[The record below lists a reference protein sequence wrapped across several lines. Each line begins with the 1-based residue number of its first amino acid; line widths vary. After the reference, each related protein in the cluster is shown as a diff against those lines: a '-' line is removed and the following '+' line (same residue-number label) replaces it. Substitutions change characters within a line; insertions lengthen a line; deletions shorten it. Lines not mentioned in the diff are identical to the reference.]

1 MARSSLFFAERKQL
15 SEASE
20 MSVASVRCAGATVA
34 NYKRDKPGLGISNP
48 NPNSDT
54 FMIVVSLRDLPTH
67 STWRN
72 GKHLAVPPMK
82 TGTLACLDLRD
93 TWVADLSYAFDSF
106 HAFIP
111 QSCFDDVTRE
121 MRVPSINALRCMN
134 TDSQHDGTMHG
145 LASAMVPL
153 IAAARTP
160 SALVADHILT
170 AMIGHLALTYG
181 DTDRPVDLP
190 TLSLGRVEISRVA
203 ELLLDDLKADVG
215 LSTLATACGLS
226 VRQFQRAFKQAFGM
240 TPHRWRAQHRVEL
253 AQQRL
258 EFTTDS
264 LSDIAEV
271 CGFADQ
277 SHFTHVFS
285 QIAGVSPGV
294 YRRRVRL

>member
-1 MARSSLFFAERKQL
+1 MAKSSLFFAERRQL

-20 MSVASVRCAGATVA
+20 MSIASLRCAGATVA
-34 NYKRDKPGLGISNP
+34 NYRRDIPGLGISNP
-48 NPNSDT
+48 NPTSDM
-54 FMIVVSLRDLPTH
+54 FMIVVSLRDLPNH
-67 STWRN
+67 SLWRN
-72 GKHLAVPPMK
+72 GKHLALPEMK
-82 TGTLACLDLRD
+82 TGSLACLDLRE
-93 TWVADLSYAFDSF
+93 TWIADLSYAFDSF

-111 QSCFDDVTRE
+111 RTCFDDVTRE
-121 MRVPSINALRCMN
+121 MRVPSINALRCLN
-134 TDSQHDGTMHG
+134 TDSQHDATMHG
-145 LASAMVPL
+145 LASAMVPM
-153 IAAARTP
+153 IAASRTP

-170 AMIGHLALTYG
+170 AMVGHLALTYG
-181 DTDRPVDLP
+181 DIDPPIDMLAS
-190 TLSLGRVEISRVA
+190 SLGSSEIARVA

-215 LSTLATACGLS
+215 LSTLAAACGLS
-226 VRQFQRAFKQAFGM
+226 VRQFQRAFKQAFGT
-240 TPHRWRAQHRVEL
+240 TPHRWRAQHQVKL

-264 LSDIAEV
+264 LSDIAEA

>member
-20 MSVASVRCAGATVA
+20 MSVTSVRCAGAIVA
-34 NYKRDKPGLGISNP
+34 NYRRDKPGLGISNP

-54 FMIVVSLRDLPTH
+54 FMVVVSLRDLPTH
-67 STWRN
+67 SLWRN
-72 GKHLAVPPMK
+72 GKHSTISPMR
-82 TGTLACLDLRD
+82 TGSLACLDLRE
-93 TWVADLSYAFDSF
+93 TWIADLSYAFDSF

-121 MRVPSINALRCMN
+121 MRVPSINALRCLN
-134 TDSQHDGTMHG
+134 TDNQHDETMHG
-145 LASAMVPL
+145 LASAIVPL
-153 IAAARTP
+153 IAAARPP

-181 DTDRPVDLP
+181 GIDPPVDMPALSLDRP
-190 TLSLGRVEISRVA
+190 EILRVA

-215 LSTLATACGLS
+215 LSTLAAACGLS
-226 VRQFQRAFKQAFGM
+226 VRQFQRAFKQAFGT
-240 TPHRWRAQHRVEL
+240 TPHRWRAQHRVTL
-253 AQQRL
+253 AKRRL
-258 EFTTDS
+258 ELTTDS
-264 LSDIAEV
+264 LSDIAEA